1 MAKLGVDS
9 TAELV
14 AALGLE
20 RTQDARVWHQA
31 TA

>member
-14 AALGLE
+14 AALGPE
-20 RTQDARVWHQA
+20 RTPDARVGRQA